1 MAKIMIKQVKSRI
14 GRPEVQK
21 ATLDALGLKKL
32 NQVVVK
38 EATPSVL
45 GMVKSVSHLVEVTNA

>member
-1 MAKIMIKQVKSRI
+1 MAKIMIKKVKSRI
-14 GRPEVQK
+14 GRPAVQK